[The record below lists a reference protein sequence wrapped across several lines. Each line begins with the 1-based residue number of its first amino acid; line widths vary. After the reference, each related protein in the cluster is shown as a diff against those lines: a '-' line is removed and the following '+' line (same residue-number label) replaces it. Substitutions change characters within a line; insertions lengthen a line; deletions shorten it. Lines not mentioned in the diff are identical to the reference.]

1 MQLGHLAVGLSIA
14 TYDWSLANAAFCV
27 GMHNLP
33 NMDSLVVKAGLD
45 KKMIRGAAR
54 LESFIRRDNRMRDPE
69 HQPEADPFWVE
80 MGGFHCTVTHSVFF
94 AVLVGLFTALFSLQY
109 AVMAFVAIA
118 THYAA
123 DIGSTVGLPLLWPL
137 SRKKYT
143 LSLFRDTGWWGKD
156 MVIGYYRQPM
166 AWVLEG
172 VAILFLVYRYAV
184 I

>member
-1 MQLGHLAVGLSIA
+1 
-14 TYDWSLANAAFCV
+14 
-27 GMHNLP
+27 
-33 NMDSLVVKAGLD
+33 
-45 KKMIRGAAR
+45 
-54 LESFIRRDNRMRDPE
+54 
-69 HQPEADPFWVE
+69 
-80 MGGFHCTVTHSVFF
+80 MGGFHCTATHSIFF

-109 AVMAFVAIA
+109 AAVAFVAIA
-118 THYAA
+118 AHYAA
-123 DIGSTVGLPLLWPL
+123 DIGSTVGLPLLWPI